1 MNVEM
6 PERMQFD
13 FYVGTSTGSMP
24 VGRVVY
30 IREDVV
36 RDMIK
41 GAVRDNEITVRVI
54 ENKTIPEGMK
64 RAIDHCADGERRD

>member
-1 MNVEM
+1 MSVEM

-13 FYVGTSTGSMP
+13 YCVETSAGSIP

-54 ENKTIPEGMK
+54 ANETIPEGMK
-64 RAIDHCADGERRD
+64 RGIEDA

>member
-1 MNVEM
+1 MSVEM

-13 FYVGTSTGSMP
+13 FCVETSTGSMP

-30 IREDVV
+30 IREDIV

-41 GAVRDNEITVRVI
+41 EAVRDNEITVRVI

-64 RAIDHCADGERRD
+64 RGIDHA

>member
-13 FYVGTSTGSMP
+13 FCVGTSAGSMP

-36 RDMIK
+36 RDMIE

-54 ENKTIPEGMK
+54 ANETIPEGMK
-64 RAIDHCADGERRD
+64 RGNDHCADGERKE

>member
-1 MNVEM
+1 MEM

-13 FYVGTSTGSMP
+13 FCVETSAGSMP

-64 RAIDHCADGERRD
+64 RGIDHA